1 MKYKE
6 FKVLVLSQDLIIA
19 ITPRGKN
26 IKGKPQIDGLRK
38 STIEIF
44 NDWLAEGKI
53 KKRKELVVLGSYL
66 YGVLFSGE
74 VDTAFNKA
82 FDEVQ
87 KQQDTALR
95 VVLEFEPEA
104 RELATMPWEYIY
116 LAKTGKEKG
125 SFIAT
130 RNKLILTRH
139 VPLTVEAEDLQP
151 REKPLRILIV
161 VSKPKDL
168 TVVKA
173 EPVIDSIEKLKRKSP
188 NAIMTDKLD
197 QPTKRSFTDKVK
209 DFKPHVL
216 HFIGHGMCD
225 EQGGRLAFVQEE
237 DQKSSARIDDIDL
250 ADCFQDF
257 QPRLIFLHACEG
269 ASNESY
275 EGFSGL
281 ALQLV
286 YAKVPAVVAM
296 QYPIKNKMAIK
307 FAKKFYECLGEGKP
321 IDVAVQAGRG
331 ELGMYL
337 DEKNFSSRAFGSPVV
352 YLQSAEGIII
362 ADRTG
367 LPPDEKKPPA
377 GETQLVPCP
386 NARAG
391 CPGKVY
397 LTDSICTSCRDELM
411 LCPQCGDMISKTNG
425 ICARCKFK
433 IEVSDAE
440 SKPGTLRTVTIQG
453 QESIDRKKIPVK
465 VHAPKPELE
474 NLQKSFQTGR
484 ISALSKKE
492 KSQSRKRKD

>member
-6 FKVLVLSQDLIIA
+6 FKVIVMSQERLSAVLTNG
-19 ITPRGKN
+19 ITIRASV
-26 IKGKPQIDGLRK
+26 QIDPLKKR
-38 STIEIF
+38 TIYIF
-44 NDWLAEGKI
+44 NNWLAEGKI
-53 KKRKELVVLGSYL
+53 KRREELTVLGSYL
-66 YGVLFSGE
+66 YGALFPDEIG
-74 VDTAFNKA
+74 TAFKST
-82 FDEVQ
+82 FDDIQ
-87 KQQDTALR
+87 LKTDTALR
-95 VVLEFEPEA
+95 IILEFEQEA
-104 RELATMPWEYIY
+104 RDLAIMPWEYLY
-116 LAKTGKEKG
+116 FPDTDRERGF
-125 SFIAT
+125 FIAT
-130 RNKLILTRH
+130 RSKLILTRH

-386 NARAG
+386 NARVG
-391 CPGKVY
+391 CSGKVY
-397 LTDSICTSCRDELM
+397 PTDSICTSCREELM
-411 LCPQCGDMISKTNG
+411 LCPKCKEVMSKTIG
-425 ICARCKFK
+425 FCANCGYK
-433 IEVSDAE
+433 IETQ
-440 SKPGTLRTVTIQG
+440 K
-453 QESIDRKKIPVK
+453 VK
-465 VHAPKPELE
+465 
-474 NLQKSFQTGR
+474 S
-484 ISALSKKE
+484 
-492 KSQSRKRKD
+492 